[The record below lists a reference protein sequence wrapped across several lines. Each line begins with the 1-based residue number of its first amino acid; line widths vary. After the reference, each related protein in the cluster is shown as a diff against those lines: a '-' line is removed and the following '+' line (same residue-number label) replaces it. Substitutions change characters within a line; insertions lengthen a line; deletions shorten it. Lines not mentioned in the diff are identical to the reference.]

1 MRLVRYQRT
10 GFTLVELLVVIAII
24 GILVSLALPA
34 IQAARESSRRSACQ
48 SNIRQL
54 GIAALT
60 YEDAYKRLPTSQRP
74 PGLTPLPR
82 IAGITF
88 LLPFFE
94 QGSRYD
100 NYDQT
105 KNWHDAANLPAV
117 NQRIP
122 VLQCPSSPRPERL
135 DGLPEASPWVQNVGA
150 ATDYSP
156 TIYVD
161 QRLETAG
168 LAKAGVGML
177 EYNGQVGLSDVTDGL
192 SNTIMYA
199 ESAGRPF
206 LYRKRELVSSDPSQ
220 VRVNGG
226 GWCRPASDISIDG
239 ASEDGS
245 TIPGPFAVNRTNG
258 EDVGP
263 VFPHPYY
270 NSIGTSEVYGFHVGG
285 ANVVLGDTAVK
296 FVSDKIHIRE
306 FATLVTRS
314 GNEMTPTLD

>member
-1 MRLVRYQRT
+1 MRHKHA

-54 GIAALT
+54 GLAALT

-82 IAGITF
+82 IAGLTF
-88 LLPFFE
+88 LLPFFD

-105 KNWHDAANLPAV
+105 KNWHHPDNAAAV

-122 VLQCPSSPRPERL
+122 VLQCPSSPKPERL

-168 LAKAGVGML
+168 LAKAGVGLL
-177 EYNGQVGLSDVTDGL
+177 EYNGRVSLSDATDGL

-206 LYRKRELVSSDPSQ
+206 LYRKRELIHSDLSLL
-220 VRVNGG
+220 RVNGG
-226 GWCRPASDISIDG
+226 AWCRPASDISIDG
-239 ASEDGS
+239 ASEDG
-245 TIPGPFAVNRTNG
+245 TTVPGPFAVNRTNG
-258 EDVGP
+258 EEVGTT
-263 VFPHPYY
+263 FPHPYY
-270 NSIGTSEVYGFHVGG
+270 NTIGTSEVYAFHVGG
-285 ANVVLGDTAVK
+285 ANVVFGDNSVK
-296 FVSDKIHIRE
+296 LISDKIHVRE

>member
-1 MRLVRYQRT
+1 MMRLRHR

-82 IAGITF
+82 IAAITF

-105 KNWHDAANLPAV
+105 KNWHDPANLDAV

-122 VLQCPSSPRPERL
+122 VLQCPSSPKPDRL
-135 DGLPEASPWVQNVGA
+135 DGLPEANPWVQNVGA

-161 QRLETAG
+161 QRLEALG

-177 EYNGQVGLSDVTDGL
+177 EYNGKVSLSDVTDGL
-192 SNTIMYA
+192 SNTIMFA
-199 ESAGRPF
+199 ESGARPY
-206 LYRKRELVSSDPSQ
+206 LYRKRELVNPNPAEQ
-220 VRVNGG
+220 RVNGG

-239 ASEDGS
+239 ASEDG
-245 TIPGPFAVNRTNG
+245 TEIPGPYAVNRTNG

-270 NSIGTSEVYGFHVGG
+270 NSIGTSEVYGFHIGG
-285 ANVVLGDTAVK
+285 ANVVLGDSAVK
-296 FVSDKIHIRE
+296 FISDKIHVRE
-306 FATLVTRS
+306 FATLVTRA
-314 GNEMTPTLD
+314 GNELTPTLD